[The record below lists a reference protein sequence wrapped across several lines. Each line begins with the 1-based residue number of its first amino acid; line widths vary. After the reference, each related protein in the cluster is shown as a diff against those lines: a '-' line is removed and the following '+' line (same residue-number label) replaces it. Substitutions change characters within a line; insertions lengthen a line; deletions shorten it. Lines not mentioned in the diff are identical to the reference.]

1 MAKPQFTVEQVIT
14 ALTESKGMVTV
25 AAKKLGCSPTTVHNY
40 IAKHTTIRD
49 AMDAARDSQLDFAEL
64 KLFEEIK
71 NNNTTAIIFYLKTVG
86 KRRGYVERSEQVNYN
101 VDAELLKKT
110 IDAIEQAGLSA
121 ADVFNN
127 ILAEIDSA
135 HVSAGGRSGADT

>member
-101 VDAELLKKT
+101 IPPELMARFDKLATEAQLPASQLFEDMMNAIAAELEASGK
-110 IDAIEQAGLSA
+110 
-121 ADVFNN
+121 N
-127 ILAEIDSA
+127 DSK
-135 HVSAGGRSGADT
+135 